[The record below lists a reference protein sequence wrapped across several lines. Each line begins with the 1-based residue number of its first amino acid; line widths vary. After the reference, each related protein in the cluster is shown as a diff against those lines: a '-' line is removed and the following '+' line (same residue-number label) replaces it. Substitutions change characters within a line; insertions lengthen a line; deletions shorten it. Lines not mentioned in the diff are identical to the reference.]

1 MGNMAKLS
9 DVYGITKTRAA
20 KTVKALPRAAVKVA
34 VRRGGGVSRETREPA
49 SPVPVTGGGR
59 VLPETPG
66 DVVSEGPGYGKPF
79 LLQVT
84 VRQEERLEE
93 ERRILGFRSRAET
106 IRYYLEMALKQA
118 AKGRLE

>member
-1 MGNMAKLS
+1 MGDMAKLS

-20 KTVKALPRAAVKVA
+20 KTVKTLPRAAVGAA
-34 VRRGGGVSRETREPA
+34 VRRAGPVSRETREPA
-49 SPVPVTGGGR
+49 APVTTGAGGQ
-59 VLPETPG
+59 VPPEAPG
-66 DVVSEGPGYGKPF
+66 EVVSEGPGYGKPF